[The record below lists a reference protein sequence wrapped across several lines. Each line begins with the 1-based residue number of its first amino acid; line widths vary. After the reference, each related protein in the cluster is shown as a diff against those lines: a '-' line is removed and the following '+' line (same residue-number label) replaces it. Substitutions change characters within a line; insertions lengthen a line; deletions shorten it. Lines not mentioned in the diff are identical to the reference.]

1 MTLFLTCYRNSCP
14 SLPTQAGFQEWKPS
28 PPDSLTK
35 YYREEQQEEADLGW
49 KINKR
54 GKMER
59 REEFFRRFPPRDVW
73 SWRFELVERRMKV
86 SRFPS
91 RATRVSKYLGRC
103 GRSKWKTRRSGQ
115 YARRFLTNGQVNVRQ
130 PGELSIGTSESGDQF
145 REEWRRNEVHGV
157 ARLI

>member
-73 SWRFELVERRMKV
+73 SWRGGWRCPGFHRERHA
-86 SRFPS
+86 SRNI
-91 RATRVSKYLGRC
+91 LE
-103 GRSKWKTRRSGQ
+103 
-115 YARRFLTNGQVNVRQ
+115 NVVG
-130 PGELSIGTSESGDQF
+130 P
-145 REEWRRNEVHGV
+145 NEKLV
-157 ARLI
+157 ARANTLVDSWQTARWTSDNRGSCRLERVRVETSFERNGEGMRYTVLRD